1 MKFVRQFSETYSGL
15 TLERPELIKLR
26 NLIVASDID
35 VVVVYCLDRFSR
47 DPAHGAMLFQQLEEN
62 HVTLEAVTE
71 TIENTDMGK
80 LYL

>member
-1 MKFVRQFSETYSGL
+1 M
-15 TLERPELIKLR
+15 I
-26 NLIVASDID
+26 IASDID

-71 TIENTDMGK
+71 TIENTDMGR
-80 LYL
+80 